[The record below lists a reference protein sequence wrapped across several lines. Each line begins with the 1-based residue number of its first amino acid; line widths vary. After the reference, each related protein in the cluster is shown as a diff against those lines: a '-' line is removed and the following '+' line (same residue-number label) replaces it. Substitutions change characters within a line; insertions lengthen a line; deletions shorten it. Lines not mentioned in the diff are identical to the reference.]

1 MDWKNVPDQ
10 AKLRT
15 ERARRIWKAPGAST
29 GVNCLRLTH
38 NGTALSMGLSDGSV
52 AVLLLEAIRA
62 PPGKQATCTAAAADP
77 ALAPLAQALALKAKL
92 IGDTTLAVAQRM
104 GRGDV
109 RRSLANASDYLLL
122 VGHVAIAWCWLRMAH
137 VAQQALPAASGA
149 ERDFLE
155 GKVQACRFWFAT
167 ELPKV
172 ELAAAL
178 VAGGDA
184 TAFEMKDV
192 WF

>member
-62 PPGKQATCTAAAADP
+62 PPGKQATCTAAAA
-77 ALAPLAQALALKAKL
+77 APPMYIATESADSFA
-92 IGDTTLAVAQRM
+92 
-104 GRGDV
+104 RG
-109 RRSLANASDYLLL
+109 A
-122 VGHVAIAWCWLRMAH
+122 AH
-137 VAQQALPAASGA
+137 ALP
-149 ERDFLE
+149 R
-155 GKVQACRFWFAT
+155 
-167 ELPKV
+167 
-172 ELAAAL
+172 
-178 VAGGDA
+178 
-184 TAFEMKDV
+184 
-192 WF
+192 